1 MSTSF
6 ADLINEAYCELLSE
20 DDAVIAY
27 GLGIDDPKH
36 IFGTTRD
43 LRERFGSERVF
54 DIPTSENA
62 LTGVGVGAAIA
73 GLKPILCHQRLDF
86 ALLSVDQL
94 VNSAAKWHFMFGNQF
109 TVPLTVRL
117 IVGRGWGQGPTHS
130 QSLQSWFAHIP
141 GLRTVLPSRAETVK
155 SLFKQ
160 AVLDPNPCIFIEHR
174 WLHNLN
180 LEQSECKVSLDDGC
194 DVLLSGPAITMVS
207 SSYQS
212 VVALQAARF
221 MESQGLAVTLLDVFE
236 LNENSRAQVRE
247 SVSKTGRLI
256 CLETSHRSCS
266 VASEIIADVAQTCL
280 HNLHSEPVLLAK
292 PDYPEPT
299 SFALT
304 KSYYQSTADIIQ
316 ACAKLAGVSM
326 PNIPERYWRPEKHDV
341 PGDWFK
347 GPF

>member
-1 MSTSF
+1 MDRNF
-6 ADLINEAYCELLSE
+6 ADLVNEAYFELLSE
-20 DDAVIAY
+20 DDSVIAY
-27 GLGIDDPKH
+27 GLGIDDPKGV
-36 IFGTTRD
+36 FGTTD
-43 LRERFGSERVF
+43 GLRERFGRDRVF

-62 LTGVGVGAAIA
+62 LTGVGVGAALA

-141 GLRTVLPSRAETVK
+141 GLRTIMPSRAETVK

-160 AVLDPNPCIFIEHR
+160 SVCDPNPCIFIEHR
-174 WLHNLN
+174 WLHNLKIEDREHN
-180 LEQSECKVSLDDGC
+180 ISLESGC
-194 DVLLSGPAITMVS
+194 DVLASGSEVTLVA

-212 VVALQAARF
+212 VAALQAVRF
-221 MESQGLAVTLLDVFE
+221 MESQGLTVTLLDMFE
-236 LNENSRAQVRE
+236 LNENSRLEIRR
-247 SVSKTGRLI
+247 SVSKTGRLL
-256 CLETSHRSCS
+256 CLDTSHRSCS
-266 VASEIIADVAQTCL
+266 VGSEIIADVAQNCFGAL
-280 HNLHSEPVLLAK
+280 RSKPVLLAK

-299 SFALT
+299 SFELT
-304 KSYYQSTADIIQ
+304 KTYYQSTADIIL
-316 ACAKLAGVSM
+316 ACAELADFKIAD
-326 PNIPERYWRPEKHDV
+326 IPARYRLPENHDV